1 MITIYNV
8 FESKAATRM
17 LFFRIDD
24 KHRYILK
31 SFLSFLSLM
40 PDVVQAV
47 GEENENIK
55 TVDIPIDINITNTLR
70 KL

>member
-1 MITIYNV
+1 
-8 FESKAATRM
+8 M